1 MDETRHV
8 VIVGGGFAG
17 LGCAL
22 RLARNA
28 DLHVTLIDKHNYH
41 QFQPLLYQVAT
52 GEAAASEVA
61 TGLRR
66 WFRRRTNVDVKL
78 GEVTA
83 VDPTARRVTLASG
96 QTVQGDFLVLA
107 AGSQPNFFHTPGAEH
122 SYPLYSLEDAQR
134 LRARI
139 LALFE
144 AADRDPS
151 LLDRGGLN
159 FLTVGAGPTGVET
172 AGALADLINKV
183 MPYEYRDL
191 AVQQA
196 RVILVEL
203 TGTVLP
209 PYTEKSRTYAA
220 EVLQRRGVEL
230 RLNTS
235 VKEIHTDRVLLSD
248 GTTIPTQCVIWSGG
262 LKAAPLAA
270 STGLTQGRGGRI
282 DVQPDLRVPGHPGV
296 YALGD
301 FANLPAGD
309 GTSFLPQLGSAAQ
322 QAGRWAARN
331 IRRELH
337 GKRPRRFIYFAKGIL
352 AMIGRS
358 AAIAELGPSRVVV
371 RGPLAFG
378 MWLGVH
384 AWLLG
389 DNRARLEA
397 AIDWSWDF
405 VGNSRGVQVL
415 DRSDATSIETDEDR
429 HQDDPATNPRPVGP
443 EKA

>member
-220 EVLQRRGVEL
+220 EVLQRRG
-230 RLNTS
+230 
-235 VKEIHTDRVLLSD
+235 
-248 GTTIPTQCVIWSGG
+248 WSF
-262 LKAAPLAA
+262 A
-270 STGLTQGRGGRI
+270 STPR
-282 DVQPDLRVPGHPGV
+282 
-296 YALGD
+296 
-301 FANLPAGD
+301 
-309 GTSFLPQLGSAAQ
+309 S
-322 QAGRWAARN
+322 
-331 IRRELH
+331 RRSTPT
-337 GKRPRRFIYFAKGIL
+337 GCCCRTAP
-352 AMIGRS
+352 
-358 AAIAELGPSRVVV
+358 PSR
-371 RGPLAFG
+371 
-378 MWLGVH
+378 
-384 AWLLG
+384 
-389 DNRARLEA
+389 
-397 AIDWSWDF
+397 
-405 VGNSRGVQVL
+405 
-415 DRSDATSIETDEDR
+415 RSVSSGA
-429 HQDDPATNPRPVGP
+429 GG
-443 EKA
+443 

>member
-1 MDETRHV
+1 MGETRHV

-66 WFRRRTNVDVKL
+66 WFRRRTNMDVKL

-134 LRARI
+134 LRSRI

-151 LLDRGGLN
+151 LLDRGALN
-159 FLTVGAGPTGVET
+159 FLIVGAGPTGVET

-235 VKEIHTDRVLLSD
+235 VEEIHTDRVLLSD

-270 STGLTQGRGGRI
+270 STGLTQGRAGGSTSSRTCGSRATRGCTRWGTSPTCRQGTERRSCRSWRRRRSRRGGGR
-282 DVQPDLRVPGHPGV
+282 P
-296 YALGD
+296 
-301 FANLPAGD
+301 
-309 GTSFLPQLGSAAQ
+309 
-322 QAGRWAARN
+322 
-331 IRRELH
+331 
-337 GKRPRRFIYFAKGIL
+337 
-352 AMIGRS
+352 
-358 AAIAELGPSRVVV
+358 
-371 RGPLAFG
+371 
-378 MWLGVH
+378 
-384 AWLLG
+384 
-389 DNRARLEA
+389 
-397 AIDWSWDF
+397 
-405 VGNSRGVQVL
+405 
-415 DRSDATSIETDEDR
+415 ATSGGSSTASGQGGSSTSTR
-429 HQDDPATNPRPVGP
+429 GSWR
-443 EKA
+443 

>member
-28 DLHVTLIDKHNYH
+28 DLHITLIDKHNYH

-134 LRARI
+134 LRSRI

-151 LLDRGGLN
+151 LLDRGALN
-159 FLTVGAGPTGVET
+159 FLIVGAGPTGVET
-172 AGALADLINKV
+172 AGALADLISKV

-191 AVQQA
+191 TVQQA

-220 EVLQRRGVEL
+220 EVLQRRGLEL

-248 GTTIPTQCVIWSGG
+248 GTTIPTLCVIWSGG

-282 DVQPDLRVPGHPGV
+282 DVQPDLRVPGHPGGV
-296 YALGD
+296 RAGGLRQPAGRGRNIVPAAAGVGGAAGGAVGGPQHQEGAPRQAAKAVHLLRQGDLGD
-301 FANLPAGD
+301 DRPQRGDRRAWPAPRGGARSPGVRD
-309 GTSFLPQLGSAAQ
+309 V
-322 QAGRWAARN
+322 AG
-331 IRRELH
+331 
-337 GKRPRRFIYFAKGIL
+337 
-352 AMIGRS
+352 
-358 AAIAELGPSRVVV
+358 
-371 RGPLAFG
+371 
-378 MWLGVH
+378 
-384 AWLLG
+384 
-389 DNRARLEA
+389 RARLA
-397 AIDWSWDF
+397 AGRQLRPPGGHDRLEL
-405 VGNSRGVQVL
+405 GLCREQPGRPGPGPQRRHL
-415 DRSDATSIETDEDR
+415 DR
-429 HQDDPATNPRPVGP
+429 N
-443 EKA
+443 

>member
-41 QFQPLLYQVAT
+41 QFHPLLYQVAT

-83 VDPTARRVTLASG
+83 VDLTARRVTLASG

-134 LRARI
+134 LRSRI

-151 LLDRGGLN
+151 LLDRGALN
-159 FLTVGAGPTGVET
+159 FLIVGAGPTGVET

-191 AVQQA
+191 TVQQA

-235 VKEIHTDRVLLSD
+235 VKEIHTDRGAAVGRHHHPDAVCHLERGAEGGAASRQHRPHPGPGRAD
-248 GTTIPTQCVIWSGG
+248 RRPAGPAGPGPPGGVRAGG
-262 LKAAPLAA
+262 LREPAGRERNIVPAAAGVGGAAGGAVDGPQHQEGAPRQAAKAVHL
-270 STGLTQGRGGRI
+270 LRQGDLGDDRPQRGDRRAWPVPRGGARS
-282 DVQPDLRVPGHPGV
+282 PGV
-296 YALGD
+296 RD
-301 FANLPAGD
+301 VAG
-309 GTSFLPQLGSAAQ
+309 
-322 QAGRWAARN
+322 
-331 IRRELH
+331 
-337 GKRPRRFIYFAKGIL
+337 
-352 AMIGRS
+352 
-358 AAIAELGPSRVVV
+358 
-371 RGPLAFG
+371 
-378 MWLGVH
+378 
-384 AWLLG
+384 
-389 DNRARLEA
+389 RARLA
-397 AIDWSWDF
+397 AGRQPRPSGGRDRLEL
-405 VGNSRGVQVL
+405 GLCREQPGRPGPGPQRRHL
-415 DRSDATSIETDEDR
+415 DR
-429 HQDDPATNPRPVGP
+429 N
-443 EKA
+443 

>member
-1 MDETRHV
+1 
-8 VIVGGGFAG
+8 
-17 LGCAL
+17 
-22 RLARNA
+22 
-28 DLHVTLIDKHNYH
+28 
-41 QFQPLLYQVAT
+41 
-52 GEAAASEVA
+52 
-61 TGLRR
+61 
-66 WFRRRTNVDVKL
+66 
-78 GEVTA
+78 
-83 VDPTARRVTLASG
+83 VTLASG

-134 LRARI
+134 LRSRI

-151 LLDRGGLN
+151 LLDRGALN
-159 FLTVGAGPTGVET
+159 FLIVGAGPTGVET
-172 AGALADLINKV
+172 AGALADLISKV

-230 RLNTS
+230 ASTPRSRRST
-235 VKEIHTDRVLLSD
+235 
-248 GTTIPTQCVIWSGG
+248 PTGCCRTAPPSRRSVIWSGG

-309 GTSFLPQLGSAAQ
+309 GTSSLPQLASVAQ

-331 IRRELH
+331 IRRELL
-337 GKRPRRFIYFAKGIL
+337 GKRPRRFIYFDKGIL

-371 RGPLAFG
+371 RDPLAYG

-397 AIDWSWDF
+397 AVDWSWDF

-415 DRSDATSIETDEDR
+415 DRSDLGLPKAS
-429 HQDDPATNPRPVGP
+429 RPDW
-443 EKA
+443 